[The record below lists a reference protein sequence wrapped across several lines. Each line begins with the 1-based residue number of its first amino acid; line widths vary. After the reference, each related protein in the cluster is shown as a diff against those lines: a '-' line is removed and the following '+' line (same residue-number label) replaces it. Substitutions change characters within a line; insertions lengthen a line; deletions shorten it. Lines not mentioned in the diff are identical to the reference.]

1 MKPTWIQKRTFLK
14 TLLAFKLDLSGYI
27 NDLLD
32 VLVSLLAIGL
42 DEDIACGPSGLLM
55 STKFLKQLHVCVQT
69 ALITWRAWQR
79 QPIFVTAWTCISLK
93 LKYYT
98 NYLESSLLGF
108 INRWRLWLEVKPLTA
123 ELMLMLNVSTV
134 IFHGEE
140 ACLLT
145 NLTRTWENYMKCV
158 HNSHEFKKTYTKC
171 SSKRSHV
178 DMPPSPFMH
187 RQPHGNKIRGV

>member
-14 TLLAFKLDLSGYI
+14 TLLAFKLDLSGHI
-27 NDLLD
+27 NDLSFSFTF
-32 VLVSLLAIGL
+32 VFGHRSRWRHSLWT
-42 DEDIACGPSGLLM
+42 SGLLM

-69 ALITWRAWQR
+69 ALITRRARQR

-134 IFHGEE
+134 IFHGDE

-145 NLTRTWENYMKCV
+145 NLTRTWENYM
-158 HNSHEFKKTYTKC
+158 FII
-171 SSKRSHV
+171 
-178 DMPPSPFMH
+178 
-187 RQPHGNKIRGV
+187 Q